1 MGKMRKRFKHNLSH
15 TNKLSGN
22 MGELIPINCYE
33 VLPLDSIKQNVSAL
47 VRFAPLA
54 APMMHKVDVKVHSYF
69 VPLRLLWN
77 EAGASFEDFITG
89 GSDGNDSTT
98 HPYKDLTGASPSR
111 GDLLDYLGVPPGAEP
126 DDYNIL
132 YARAY
137 GMIYNEYYRDIDLQS
152 EVTVSTDSGADTT
165 TSTTLKNVTWEKDYF
180 TTARPWEQKGDAVT
194 MPLGTS
200 APVKGLAVTTGS
212 TYTGGASG
220 YLETGSTSTPAGSD
234 WSTGSS
240 GLINRGDNSSK
251 EPNIYADLS
260 NAQAPTINQLRE
272 ALALQKYKEARALY
286 GDRYVDYLRYIGATP
301 SDARLQ
307 RPEYL
312 GGGKQTMQISEII
325 QSAPTT
331 SGDDAG
337 VGDLKGHGIT
347 ALRSNTWM
355 KFFNE
360 HGIVM
365 TLICVKPEAVYSQAL
380 RKEFFR
386 STKEDYFQQELQH
399 IGQTEVQN
407 REVYAEHSTPKGTF
421 GYQDPYDEYRSIPN
435 QVAGEFR
442 DNGSYEHWTLSREF
456 ASDPSLNASFVTC
469 TPSTRIFA
477 DTNATQLQINTFS
490 KIGAR
495 RIVHPNGKPMG
506 LL

>member
-1 MGKMRKRFKHNLSH
+1 MAKMRKRYKHNLSH
-15 TNKLSGN
+15 TNKLSAN
-22 MGELIPINCYE
+22 MGELIPINMYE
-33 VLPLDSIKQNVSAL
+33 ALPLDSIKQNVSAL

-54 APMMHKVDVKVHSYF
+54 APLMHKVDIKIHSFF
-69 VPLRLLWN
+69 VPYRLLWN
-77 EAGASFEDFITG
+77 EDGASFEDFITG

-98 HPYKDLTGASPSR
+98 HPYKDLSAVTTNR
-111 GDLLDYLGVPPGAEP
+111 GDLLDYLGVPPGAQP

-137 GMIYNEYYRDIDLQS
+137 SLIWNEYYRDIDLQT
-152 EVTVSTDSGADTT
+152 ELTIDTTSGADTT
-165 TSTTLKNVTWEKDYF
+165 TNTTLQKVTWEKDYF
-180 TTARPWEQKGDAVT
+180 TTSRPWEQKGDAVSL
-194 MPLGTS
+194 PLGTS
-200 APVKGLAVTTGS
+200 ADIKYGTNINGTSTGNDKFVVVEDGS
-212 TYTGGASG
+212 TDEMRYGNTKGGAIAGNISG
-220 YLETGSTSTPAGSD
+220 DHNL
-234 WSTGSS
+234 
-240 GLINRGDNSSK
+240 
-251 EPNIYADLS
+251 YADLS
-260 NAQAPTINQLRE
+260 NATSATINQLRE
-272 ALALQKYKEARALY
+272 AIALQKYKEARALY
-286 GDRYVDYLRYIGATP
+286 GDRYVDYLRYLGASP

-337 VGDLKGHGIT
+337 VGDLKGHGIS

-365 TLICVKPEAVYSQAL
+365 TLMCVKPEAVYSQSI
-380 RKEFFR
+380 RKELFR
-386 STKEDYFQQELQH
+386 ATKEDYFQQELQH

-407 REVYAEHSTPKGTF
+407 REVYYGHTTPKGTF

-442 DNGSYEHWTLSREF
+442 DGGDYEHWTLSREF
-456 ASDPSLNASFVTC
+456 ASDPSLNSAFVTC

-477 DTNATQLQINTFS
+477 DTTATQLQINTYS
-490 KIGAR
+490 QINAR